1 MSNYNI
7 QVPWSG
13 KDSLNDTDPDK
24 VVSGGDFNTEFS
36 AVKIAVN
43 SKADLAGSAS
53 QAFSAT
59 TANPGTDTT
68 QVASTA
74 FVKAAITAGA
84 ITAAAINAI
93 VYPVGSIYFNATSA
107 ENPAHATLLGF
118 GTWAV
123 YAAGKVAVGLDASD
137 ADFDNVA
144 DTGGSKTQDLD
155 IENLPAHGH
164 PYRVSPSS
172 TGGSGA
178 SGGFTT
184 SSSDSTTGPHNGTT
198 SGTIGDQIGAAGGG
212 VAHNNL
218 QPYVVVR
225 MWKRTA

>member
-59 TANPGTDTT
+59 TASAAVNTT
-68 QVASTA
+68 QVATTQYVTTA
-74 FVKAAITAGA
+74 IAA
-84 ITAAAINAI
+84 TAASIANA
-93 VYPVGSIYFNATSA
+93 VYPVGSIFTTVTAYANSAAVVNAI
-107 ENPAHATLLGF
+107 GG
-118 GTWAV
+118 GTWVAFG
-123 YAAGKVAVGLDASD
+123 AGRVLVGLDANQTE
-137 ADFDNVA
+137 FDTVSEE
-144 DTGGSKTQDLD
+144 GGAKTHALS
-155 IENLPAHGH
+155 IAELPAHTHSFTYANRGDAFGGS
-164 PYRVSPSS
+164 YAMSVT
-172 TGGSGA
+172 TGGLTR
-178 SGGFTT
+178 TT
-184 SSSDSTTGPHNGTT
+184 SSQG
-198 SGTIGDQIGAAGGG
+198 SGT
-212 VAHNNL
+212 AHNNL
-218 QPYVVVR
+218 QPYIVVY

>member
-59 TANPGTDTT
+59 TASAAVNTT
-68 QVASTA
+68 QVATTQYVTTA
-74 FVKAAITAGA
+74 IAA
-84 ITAAAINAI
+84 TAASIANA
-93 VYPVGSIYFNATSA
+93 VYPVGSIFTTVTAYANSAAVVNAI
-107 ENPAHATLLGF
+107 GG
-118 GTWAV
+118 GTWVAFG
-123 YAAGKVAVGLDASD
+123 AGRVLVGLDANQTE
-137 ADFDNVA
+137 FDTVSEE
-144 DTGGSKTQDLD
+144 GGSKTQALSTA
-155 IENLPAHGH
+155 NLPAHTHSFTYTQRGDSFGGG
-164 PYRVSPSS
+164 YAMSVT
-172 TGGSGA
+172 TGGLTR
-178 SGGFTT
+178 TT
-184 SSSDSTTGPHNGTT
+184 SSQG
-198 SGTIGDQIGAAGGG
+198 SGS
-212 VAHNNL
+212 AHTNL
-218 QPYVVVR
+218 QPSVTVY

>member
-59 TANPGTDTT
+59 TAAANINTT
-68 QVASTA
+68 QVATTQYVTTA
-74 FVKAAITAGA
+74 IAAGVL
-84 ITAAAINAI
+84 TAAAINAI

-107 ENPAHATLLGF
+107 ENPSHATLLGF

-144 DTGGSKTQDLD
+144 DTGGSKTQALT
-155 IENLPAHGH
+155 IANLPAHGH
-164 PYRVSPSS
+164 PYRLSPASTPSS
-172 TGGSGA
+172 GS
-178 SGGFTT
+178 SGGFMT
-184 SSSDSTTGPHNGTT
+184 SSSDSTVGPNNGGTG
-198 SGTIGDQIGAAGGG
+198 SGSGSQIGAAGSGS
-212 VAHNNL
+212 AHTNL
-218 QPYVVVR
+218 QPSVTVY

>member
-107 ENPAHATLLGF
+107 ENPAHAHAALVNMQHHASRLLHIHAEKLLEDVHDEFHRRVIVVEQKDAIEVRPLGLRL
-118 GTWAV
+118 GAGNDGGAGAV
-123 YAAGKVAVGLDASD
+123 VTAG
-137 ADFDNVA
+137 
-144 DTGGSKTQDLD
+144 
-155 IENLPAHGH
+155 PALVIALG
-164 PYRVSPSS
+164 
-172 TGGSGA
+172 
-178 SGGFTT
+178 
-184 SSSDSTTGPHNGTT
+184 
-198 SGTIGDQIGAAGGG
+198 
-212 VAHNNL
+212 
-218 QPYVVVR
+218 QP
-225 MWKRTA
+225 

>member
-59 TANPGTDTT
+59 TASAAVNTT
-68 QVASTA
+68 QVATTQYVTTA
-74 FVKAAITAGA
+74 IAA
-84 ITAAAINAI
+84 TAASIANA
-93 VYPVGSIYFNATSA
+93 VYPVGSIFTTVTAYANSAAVVNAI
-107 ENPAHATLLGF
+107 GG
-118 GTWAV
+118 GTWVAFG
-123 YAAGKVAVGLDASD
+123 AGRVLVGLDASQTE
-137 ADFDNVA
+137 FDTVSEE
-144 DTGGSKTQDLD
+144 GGAKTQALS
-155 IENLPAHGH
+155 IANLPAHTHSFTYANRGDAFGGS
-164 PYRVSPSS
+164 YAMSVT
-172 TGGSGA
+172 TGGNTR
-178 SGGFTT
+178 TT
-184 SSSDSTTGPHNGTT
+184 SSVG
-198 SGTIGDQIGAAGGG
+198 SGS
-212 VAHNNL
+212 AHTNL
-218 QPYVVVR
+218 QPSVTVY